1 MLYEN
6 LANEFATLIGN
17 GQIRP
22 GDRLPS
28 VRHLARQRSLSISTV
43 VQALRTLESR
53 GMVEARPQSGYY
65 VRRRPA
71 RMVEATTLAGAPAPE
86 PVDVGVSRRL
96 VQVLRANEA
105 PGMVRLLQHEI
116 RGGEGVRVQ
125 PAAQPPVRDRPGPYA
140 RQREQLL
147 VARAAKGERAARERR
162 GQSLQRADA
171 AARHADAVEI
181 ELAQLRRRG

>member
-65 VRRRPA
+65 VRRRTA
-71 RMVEATTLAGAPAPE
+71 RMVDATTLPGACLLYT
-86 PVDVGVSRRL
+86 SRC
-96 VQVLRANEA
+96 V
-105 PGMVRLLQHEI
+105 
-116 RGGEGVRVQ
+116 
-125 PAAQPPVRDRPGPYA
+125 
-140 RQREQLL
+140 
-147 VARAAKGERAARERR
+147 
-162 GQSLQRADA
+162 
-171 AARHADAVEI
+171 
-181 ELAQLRRRG
+181 

>member
-28 VRHLARQRSLSISTV
+28 VRHLAKQRSLSISTV

-105 PGMVRLLQHEI
+105 PGMVRLGSAL
-116 RGGEGVRVQ
+116 
-125 PAAQPPVRDRPGPYA
+125 PAP
-140 RQREQLL
+140 ELL
-147 VARAAKGERAARERR
+147 
-162 GQSLQRADA
+162 
-171 AARHADAVEI
+171 
-181 ELAQLRRRG
+181 LAPRLSRL

>member
-28 VRHLARQRSLSISTV
+28 VRHLARQRALSISTV

-71 RMVEATTLAGAPAPE
+71 RMVESALAGAP
-86 PVDVGVSRRL
+86 RR
-96 VQVLRANEA
+96 
-105 PGMVRLLQHEI
+105 
-116 RGGEGVRVQ
+116 
-125 PAAQPPVRDRPGPYA
+125 
-140 RQREQLL
+140 
-147 VARAAKGERAARERR
+147 RR
-162 GQSLQRADA
+162 WTSASA
-171 AARHADAVEI
+171 AAWCRCCAPT
-181 ELAQLRRRG
+181 RRRAWCAWARPCRRRNCCWRRA